1 MFDFF
6 FFYIMDS
13 FALILVFLKYCIK
26 YLFRLLPFCFFG
38 TPLNYTPKIA
48 TLFVLPCLNPD
59 SLRLVT

>member
-1 MFDFF
+1 
-6 FFYIMDS
+6 MDS